1 MYSSFAERTE
11 TASKITNDIHPFYEK
26 EGVSFYKNKLIHIED
41 IIEQKE
47 VDRGNAAD
55 FQSFEMKVHYILTF
69 QDDMGNTHEYQS
81 TIKPKNVGSIMYYV
95 VQNGK
100 IKDVFSESDKIRFK
114 NYIHINTKY
123 KHPSKIHNFINF
135 CTDRT
140 FKLAIVISLLVLLV
154 CGLSCLSSYF
164 ADSPNNKDYILSFAL
179 GLISYFVILPS
190 VMLAEHICGGKLE
203 SFIQKKQNE
212 ERDTMLEKFI

>member
-114 NYIHINTKY
+114 NHIHINTKY

-190 VMLAEHICGGKLE
+190 VMLAEHICGEKLE

-212 ERDTMLEKFI
+212 ERDAMLEKFI